1 VARARQLPVQTV
13 IALVHRYTQGRQW
26 GFIGEPT
33 VNVLE
38 LNLALD
44 GQA

>member
-1 VARARQLPVQTV
+1 M
-13 IALVHRYTQGRQW
+13 
-26 GFIGEPT
+26 GFIGEER

-44 GQA
+44 QLAG